1 MSDVNLLTPLHR
13 ALGREASPLDTEI
26 ISTAVQERVAET
38 DDLDWKREPPHPRID
53 DAGDEFAKDV
63 AAMANSGGGW
73 IVYGITDDGNSRAHE
88 LTPVDWSD
96 KEASRLRALAYGRV
110 YPPAVGIRF
119 HEVSIE
125 GGAVVAVQ
133 VPDSAE
139 APHFA
144 RYRQNGLRA
153 PRRNGADT
161 VFMSEHEIERAYVA
175 RFARRDAW
183 ADDMQALFDAT
194 VRTSSRDSVVCG
206 ILIARPAEP
215 LARRARIDK
224 QAAHA
229 IFENLHRRKTCPADK
244 TTVRPGMSLPRPGL
258 RSWLLEMNPPQGARL
273 AIYGDGSVGMSV
285 DLGGWTDESG
295 AATGWP
301 VGEPFHTIAHAVEW
315 FIDDGVALATAHAEA
330 LGIDSPLRLTASIV
344 GKDDTPLVIREEHL
358 VFGREWRMADASASR
373 PIFGFAPVEAPMTA
387 HADSVERLE
396 VAEVLALDLL
406 NQAGI
411 EDLKALGRNLQ
422 S

>member
-1 MSDVNLLTPLHR
+1 MLLPWIPR
-13 ALGREASPLDTEI
+13 SSGRR
-26 ISTAVQERVAET
+26 VQKRVAET
-38 DDLDWKREPPHPRID
+38 DDL
-53 DAGDEFAKDV
+53 
-63 AAMANSGGGW
+63 
-73 IVYGITDDGNSRAHE
+73 
-88 LTPVDWSD
+88 
-96 KEASRLRALAYGRV
+96 
-110 YPPAVGIRF
+110 
-119 HEVSIE
+119 
-125 GGAVVAVQ
+125 
-133 VPDSAE
+133 
-139 APHFA
+139 
-144 RYRQNGLRA
+144 GLRA

-161 VFMSEHEIERAYVA
+161 VFMSEHEIERAYAA

-194 VRTSSRDSVVCG
+194 VRTPSRDSVVRG
-206 ILIARPAEP
+206 IL
-215 LARRARIDK
+215 
-224 QAAHA
+224 
-229 IFENLHRRKTCPADK
+229 
-244 TTVRPGMSLPRPGL
+244 
-258 RSWLLEMNPPQGARL
+258 
-273 AIYGDGSVGMSV
+273 V

-301 VGEPFHTIAHAVEW
+301 VGEPFHTIARAVEW